1 MSSYDGAEREVVA
14 GPTDSLI
21 DSFVQGDV
29 QDNYL
34 IATLGTPLLD
44 GVDGDDILEDHD
56 AEALLFGGSGNDR
69 LISRNGRDN
78 LWGGNTF
85 GLTTCADLDDGE
97 QDENSNSCSDY
108 VL

>member
-1 MSSYDGAEREVVA
+1 MSGYVEYPRAVLA

-21 DSFVQGDV
+21 DSAFQGDA
-29 QDNYL
+29 QANYL

-56 AEALLFGGSGNDR
+56 AEALLFGGGGNDR

-85 GLTTCADLDDGE
+85 GLTTCVDLDDGV